1 MGTRSTSVPM
11 KTWRK
16 IRAFRKSEESI
27 PLILSLQ
34 ALLSLSHSSV
44 FNAPDGDVIALDPGM
59 RTSREMRREWRRI
72 SVLYEQ
78 EGKAGARS
86 TVDLNICFPSLLYM
100 VHEVGFF
107 FFYAHPSKN
116 VEMQM
121 SGTWPFP
128 LLEKKMMGD
137 DCPIVFSNSLLS
149 LSPTLVTT
157 ILLPVSKNL
166 ST

>member
-1 MGTRSTSVPM
+1 M
-11 KTWRK
+11 
-16 IRAFRKSEESI
+16 
-27 PLILSLQ
+27 LC
-34 ALLSLSHSSV
+34 
-44 FNAPDGDVIALDPGM
+44 
-59 RTSREMRREWRRI
+59 
-72 SVLYEQ
+72 EQ
-78 EGKAGARS
+78 GGKAGARS

-100 VHEVGFF
+100 VHEVGFVLFCF

-121 SGTWPFP
+121 CGTWPFP
-128 LLEKKMMGD
+128 LLEKKKMMGD
-137 DCPIVFSNSLLS
+137 GCPIVFSNSLLS